1 VRACLSCLLLFLL
14 GAPSLIG
21 ASTIAFQFRDGMIWV
36 DVAVSGSD
44 EHLAFLLDSGAGT
57 TVIDLAAA
65 RRLGLKL
72 GRSQSVQGVGGR
84 TVAYATSGFDASA
97 AGVPISSSPLAL
109 DLSGPSAGCGRR
121 IDGLIG
127 ADFFR
132 TRAIQI
138 NYAARSIRL
147 LDRAATN
154 ALQGEILPLALR
166 SDALCA
172 RISING
178 NKPEWLRLDTGCN
191 TALEW
196 VIGKRGTNALPQTTI
211 GLHAGSVRETLTNVT
226 AGTRQITGVK
236 TGIHSRPMFAG
247 ESGLIGNGL
256 LSRFTVAIDVRG
268 RRCILSER

>member
-1 VRACLSCLLLFLL
+1 
-14 GAPSLIG
+14 
-21 ASTIAFQFRDGMIWV
+21 MIWV
-36 DVAVSGSD
+36 DVAVSGANKR
-44 EHLAFLLDSGAGT
+44 LAFLLDSGAGT

-84 TVAYATSGFDASA
+84 TVAYATSGFNASA
-97 AGVPISSSPLAL
+97 ASVPISSSPLAL

-132 TRAIQI
+132 TRVIQI

-147 LDRAATN
+147 LDRAATD
-154 ALQGEILPLALR
+154 ALPGDILPLTFR

-196 VIGKRGTNALPQTTI
+196 VIGKRGANTLPQTTI
-211 GLHAGSVRETLTNVT
+211 GLHAGSARETITDVT
-226 AGTRQITGVK
+226 LGTRQVTGVK
-236 TGIHSRPMFAG
+236 TGIHASPMFAG

-256 LSRFTVAIDVRG
+256 LSRFTVTIDARG
-268 RRCILSER
+268 RRCVLSAR